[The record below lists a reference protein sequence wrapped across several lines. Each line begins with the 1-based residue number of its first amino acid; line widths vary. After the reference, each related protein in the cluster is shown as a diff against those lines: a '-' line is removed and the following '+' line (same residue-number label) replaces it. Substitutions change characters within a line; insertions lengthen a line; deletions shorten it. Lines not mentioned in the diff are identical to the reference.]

1 MLKRASFV
9 EVNTHSLRH
18 NFNAVK
24 NIVPKDACVMAVV
37 KANAYGAG
45 ALKASEIFLQEG
57 ANYLGVAT
65 LDEALELRSHFSQ
78 TPILILGYSPNANA
92 SMLIDNDLSAM
103 VFSLEQAEIFSQMA
117 LKAKKRLK
125 VHLKIDTG
133 MHRLGLEPNFKSIET
148 IKKIRALKGLEVE
161 GIFTHLSNADAN
173 IKTHA
178 KNQMKAFNAFL
189 EQLLD
194 QKIEFQYR
202 HAYNS
207 AGILSLC
214 NGNENRLLN
223 LYRPGIMLYGFYP
236 SNEMKESSQTILKNV
251 ISLKARIV
259 QIKRV
264 KKGEFIG
271 YGEHFYTNE
280 ETLVGVL
287 ALGYADGLV
296 RALGNRIQV
305 AINNQLAPLI
315 GKVCMDQCFV
325 KLNNIE
331 AKEGDEVILFG
342 DKSTKANDASEIAT
356 LLNTIP
362 YEVISTLS
370 KRLERVYVWNKIM

>member
-9 EVNTHSLRH
+9 EVNTASLRH

-24 NIVPKDACVMAVV
+24 SIVPKDACVMAVV
-37 KANAYGAG
+37 KANAYGTG
-45 ALKASEIFLQEG
+45 AIKASEIFLQEG

-65 LDEALELRSHFSQ
+65 LDEALELRSHFSK
-78 TPILILGYSPNANA
+78 TPILILGYSPNSNA
-92 SMLIDNDLSAM
+92 SMLIDNDLSTM
-103 VFSLEQAEIFSQMA
+103 VFSLEQAEIFSQVA
-117 LKAKKRLK
+117 LKSQKRLK
-125 VHLKIDTG
+125 IHLKIDTG
-133 MHRLGLEPNFKSIET
+133 MHRLGLEPTFKSIET

-189 EQLLD
+189 EQLLN
-194 QKIEFQYR
+194 QKIEFKYR

-287 ALGYADGLV
+287 ALGYADGLM

-325 KLNNIE
+325 KLNDIE

-342 DKSTKANDASEIAT
+342 DKSAKANDASEIAA

-362 YEVISTLS
+362 YETISTLS
-370 KRLERVYVWNKIM
+370 KRLERVYV

>member
-9 EVNTHSLRH
+9 EVNSASLRH
-18 NFNAVK
+18 NFSAVK
-24 NIVPKDACVMAVV
+24 SIVPKDAHIMAVV

-45 ALKASEIFLQEG
+45 AIKASEIFLQEG

-65 LDEALELRSHFSQ
+65 LDEALELRSHFSK

-103 VFSLEQAEIFSQMA
+103 IFSLEQAEVFSQMA
-117 LKAKKRLK
+117 LKSQKRLK
-125 VHLKIDTG
+125 IHLKIDTG
-133 MHRLGLEPNFKSIET
+133 MHRLGLEPNFKSIEI
-148 IKKIRALKGLEVE
+148 IKKIRALKGLEIE
-161 GIFTHLSNADAN
+161 GIFTHLSNADAK

-214 NGNENRLLN
+214 NGNENRFLN

-236 SNEMKESSQTILKNV
+236 SNGMKESCPTILKNV
-251 ISLKARIV
+251 ISLKAQIV
-259 QIKRV
+259 QIRSV

-287 ALGYADGLV
+287 ALGYADGLM

-305 AINNQLAPLI
+305 VINNQLAPLI

-325 KLNNIE
+325 KLNNIQ

-342 DKSTKANDASEIAT
+342 DKSAKANDASEIAA

-362 YEVISTLS
+362 YETISTLS
-370 KRLERVYVWNKIM
+370 KRLERVYI

>member
-9 EVNTHSLRH
+9 EVNTASLRH
-18 NFNAVK
+18 NFDAVK

-45 ALKASEIFLQEG
+45 AIKASEIFLQEG

-78 TPILILGYSPNANA
+78 TPILILGYSPNTNA

-103 VFSLEQAEIFSQMA
+103 VFSLEQAEVFSQMA
-117 LKAKKRLK
+117 LKSQKRLK
-125 VHLKIDTG
+125 IHLKIDTG
-133 MHRLGLEPNFKSIET
+133 MHRLGLEPTFKSIET

-214 NGNENRLLN
+214 NGNENRFLN

-251 ISLKARIV
+251 ISLKVRIV

-325 KLNNIE
+325 KLNDIE

-362 YEVISTLS
+362 YETISTLS
-370 KRLERVYVWNKIM
+370 KRLERVYV

>member
-9 EVNTHSLRH
+9 EVNTASLRH
-18 NFNAVK
+18 NFSAVK
-24 NIVPKDACVMAVV
+24 SIVPKDAHIMAVV

-45 ALKASEIFLQEG
+45 AIKASEIFLQEG

-65 LDEALELRSHFSQ
+65 LDEALELRSHFSK
-78 TPILILGYSPNANA
+78 TPILILGYSPNSNA

-103 VFSLEQAEIFSQMA
+103 IFSLEQAEVFSQMA
-117 LKAKKRLK
+117 LKSQKRLK

-133 MHRLGLEPNFKSIET
+133 MHRLGLEPNFKSIEI

-161 GIFTHLSNADAN
+161 GIFTHLSNADTK

-189 EQLLD
+189 EQLLN

-236 SNEMKESSQTILKNV
+236 SNGMKETCPTILKNV
-251 ISLKARIV
+251 ISLKAQIV
-259 QIKRV
+259 QIRSV

-296 RALGNRIQV
+296 RDLGNRIQV

-342 DKSTKANDASEIAT
+342 DKSAKANDASEIAT

-362 YEVISTLS
+362 YETISTLS
-370 KRLERVYVWNKIM
+370 KRLERVYI

>member
-9 EVNTHSLRH
+9 EVNSASLRH
-18 NFNAVK
+18 NFSAVK
-24 NIVPKDACVMAVV
+24 SIVPKDACVMAVV

-45 ALKASEIFLQEG
+45 AIKASEIFLQEG

-65 LDEALELRSHFSQ
+65 LDEALELRSHFSK
-78 TPILILGYSPNANA
+78 TPILILGYSPNTNA

-103 VFSLEQAEIFSQMA
+103 VFSLEQAEVFSQMA
-117 LKAKKRLK
+117 LKSQKRLK
-125 VHLKIDTG
+125 VHLKVDTG

-161 GIFTHLSNADAN
+161 GIFTHLSNADAK

-189 EQLLD
+189 EQLLE

-214 NGNENRLLN
+214 NGNENRFLN

-236 SNEMKESSQTILKNV
+236 SNGMKESCPTILKNV

-259 QIKRV
+259 QIRSV

-305 AINNQLAPLI
+305 VINNQLAPLI

-325 KLNNIE
+325 KLNNIQ

-342 DKSTKANDASEIAT
+342 DKSAKANDASEIAA
-356 LLNTIP
+356 LLNTIA
-362 YEVISTLS
+362 YETISTLS
-370 KRLERVYVWNKIM
+370 KRLERVYI

>member
-18 NFNAVK
+18 NFHAVK
-24 NIVPKDACVMAVV
+24 SIVPKDACVMAVV
-37 KANAYGAG
+37 KANAYGVG

-92 SMLIDNDLSAM
+92 SMLVDNDLSAM
-103 VFSLEQAEIFSQMA
+103 VFSLEQAEIFSQVA
-117 LKAKKRLK
+117 LKSQKRLK
-125 VHLKIDTG
+125 IHLKIDTG
-133 MHRLGLEPNFKSIET
+133 MHRLGLEPTFKSIET

-189 EQLLD
+189 EQLLN
-194 QKIEFQYR
+194 QKIEFKYR

-287 ALGYADGLV
+287 ALGYADGLM

-325 KLNNIE
+325 KLNDIE

-342 DKSTKANDASEIAT
+342 DKSTKANDANEIAT

-362 YEVISTLS
+362 YETISTLS
-370 KRLERVYVWNKIM
+370 KRLERVYV

>member
-9 EVNTHSLRH
+9 EVNSASLRH
-18 NFNAVK
+18 NFSAVK
-24 NIVPKDACVMAVV
+24 RIVPKDAHIMAVV

-45 ALKASEIFLQEG
+45 AIKASEIFLQEG

-65 LDEALELRSHFSQ
+65 LDEALELRSHFSK
-78 TPILILGYSPNANA
+78 TPILILGYSPNSNA

-103 VFSLEQAEIFSQMA
+103 IFSLEQAEVFSQMA
-117 LKAKKRLK
+117 LKSQKRLK
-125 VHLKIDTG
+125 IHLKIDTG
-133 MHRLGLEPNFKSIET
+133 MHRLGLEPNFKSIEI

-161 GIFTHLSNADAN
+161 GIFTHLSNADAK

-236 SNEMKESSQTILKNV
+236 SDGMKETCPTILKNV
-251 ISLKARIV
+251 ISLKAQIV
-259 QIKRV
+259 QIRSV

-287 ALGYADGLV
+287 ALGYADGLM

-325 KLNNIE
+325 KLNNIQ

-342 DKSTKANDASEIAT
+342 DKSAKANDASEIAV

-362 YEVISTLS
+362 YETISTLS
-370 KRLERVYVWNKIM
+370 KRLERVYI

>member
-1 MLKRASFV
+1 M
-9 EVNTHSLRH
+9 EVDTASLRH
-18 NFNAVK
+18 NFSAVK
-24 NIVPKDACVMAVV
+24 SIVPKDACVMAVV

-45 ALKASEIFLQEG
+45 AIKASEIFLQEG

-65 LDEALELRSHFSQ
+65 LDEALELRSHFPK
-78 TPILILGYSPNANA
+78 TPILILGYSPNSNA
-92 SMLIDNDLSAM
+92 PMLIDNDLSAM
-103 VFSLEQAEIFSQMA
+103 IFSLEQAEVFSQMA
-117 LKAKKRLK
+117 LKSQKRLK

-133 MHRLGLEPNFKSIET
+133 MHRLGLEPNFKSIEI
-148 IKKIRALKGLEVE
+148 IKKIRALKGLEIE
-161 GIFTHLSNADAN
+161 GIFTHLSNADAK

-189 EQLLD
+189 EQLLN

-236 SNEMKESSQTILKNV
+236 SNGMKETCPTILKNV
-251 ISLKARIV
+251 ISLKAQIV
-259 QIKRV
+259 QIRSV

-325 KLNNIE
+325 KLNNIQ

-342 DKSTKANDASEIAT
+342 DKSTKANDANQIAT
-356 LLNTIP
+356 LLNTIA
-362 YEVISTLS
+362 YETISTLS
-370 KRLERVYVWNKIM
+370 KRLERVYI

>member
-9 EVNTHSLRH
+9 EVNSASLRH
-18 NFNAVK
+18 NFSAVK
-24 NIVPKDACVMAVV
+24 SIVPKDAHIMAVV

-45 ALKASEIFLQEG
+45 AIKASEIFLQEG

-65 LDEALELRSHFSQ
+65 LDEALELRSHFSK

-103 VFSLEQAEIFSQMA
+103 IFSLEQAEVFSQMA
-117 LKAKKRLK
+117 LKSQKRLK
-125 VHLKIDTG
+125 IHLKIDTG
-133 MHRLGLEPNFKSIET
+133 MHRLGLEPNFKSIEI
-148 IKKIRALKGLEVE
+148 IKKIRTLKGLEVE
-161 GIFTHLSNADAN
+161 GIFTHLSNADAR

-236 SNEMKESSQTILKNV
+236 SNGMKETCPTILKNV
-251 ISLKARIV
+251 ISLKA
-259 QIKRV
+259 QIIQIRSV

-287 ALGYADGLV
+287 ALGYADGLM

-342 DKSTKANDASEIAT
+342 DKSAKANDASEIAA

-362 YEVISTLS
+362 YETISTLS
-370 KRLERVYVWNKIM
+370 KRLERIYI

>member
-9 EVNTHSLRH
+9 EVNTASLRH

-45 ALKASEIFLQEG
+45 AIKASEIFLQEG

-78 TPILILGYSPNANA
+78 TPILILGYSPNTNA

-103 VFSLEQAEIFSQMA
+103 VFSLEQAEVFSQMA

-125 VHLKIDTG
+125 IHLKIDTG
-133 MHRLGLEPNFKSIET
+133 MHRLGLEPTFKSIET

-189 EQLLD
+189 EQLLN
-194 QKIEFQYR
+194 QKIEFKYR

-214 NGNENRLLN
+214 NGNENRFLN

-271 YGEHFYTNE
+271 YGKHFYTNE

-325 KLNNIE
+325 KLNDIE

-342 DKSTKANDASEIAT
+342 DKSAKANDASEIAT

-362 YEVISTLS
+362 YETISTLS
-370 KRLERVYVWNKIM
+370 KRLERVYI

>member
-9 EVNTHSLRH
+9 EVNTASLRH
-18 NFNAVK
+18 NFSAVK
-24 NIVPKDACVMAVV
+24 SIVPKDAHIMAVV

-45 ALKASEIFLQEG
+45 AIKASEIFLQEG

-65 LDEALELRSHFSQ
+65 LDEALELRSHFSK
-78 TPILILGYSPNANA
+78 TPILILGYSPNSNA

-103 VFSLEQAEIFSQMA
+103 IFSLEQAEVFSQMA
-117 LKAKKRLK
+117 LKSQKRLK
-125 VHLKIDTG
+125 IHLKIDTG
-133 MHRLGLEPNFKSIET
+133 MHRLGLEPNFKSIEI

-161 GIFTHLSNADAN
+161 GIFTHLSNADAR

-214 NGNENRLLN
+214 NGNENRFLN

-236 SNEMKESSQTILKNV
+236 SNGMKETCPTILKNV
-251 ISLKARIV
+251 VSLKAQIV
-259 QIKRV
+259 QIRSV

-287 ALGYADGLV
+287 ALGYADGLM

-325 KLNNIE
+325 KLNNIQ

-342 DKSTKANDASEIAT
+342 DKSAKANDASEIAA

-362 YEVISTLS
+362 YETISTLS
-370 KRLERVYVWNKIM
+370 KRLERVYI

>member
-9 EVNTHSLRH
+9 EVNSTSLRH
-18 NFNAVK
+18 NFSAVK
-24 NIVPKDACVMAVV
+24 SIVPKDAHIMAVV

-45 ALKASEIFLQEG
+45 AIKASEIFLQEG

-65 LDEALELRSHFSQ
+65 LDEALELRSHFSK

-103 VFSLEQAEIFSQMA
+103 IFSLEQAEIFSQMA
-117 LKAKKRLK
+117 LKSQKRLK
-125 VHLKIDTG
+125 IHLKIDTG
-133 MHRLGLEPNFKSIET
+133 MHRLGLEPNFKSIEI
-148 IKKIRALKGLEVE
+148 IKKIRTLKGLEVE
-161 GIFTHLSNADAN
+161 GIFTHLSNADAK

-178 KNQMKAFNAFL
+178 KNQMKAFNTFL

-214 NGNENRLLN
+214 NGNENRFLN

-236 SNEMKESSQTILKNV
+236 SNGMKETCPTILKNV
-251 ISLKARIV
+251 ISLKAQIV
-259 QIKRV
+259 QIRSV

-287 ALGYADGLV
+287 ALGYADGLM

-325 KLNNIE
+325 KLNNIQ

-342 DKSTKANDASEIAT
+342 DKSAKANDASEIAA

-362 YEVISTLS
+362 YETISTLS
-370 KRLERVYVWNKIM
+370 KRLERVYI

>member
-9 EVNTHSLRH
+9 EVDTASLRH
-18 NFNAVK
+18 NFSAVK
-24 NIVPKDACVMAVV
+24 SIVPKDAHIMAVV

-45 ALKASEIFLQEG
+45 AIKASEIFLQEG

-65 LDEALELRSHFSQ
+65 LDEALELRSHFSK

-103 VFSLEQAEIFSQMA
+103 IFSLEQAEVFSQMA
-117 LKAKKRLK
+117 LKSQKCLK
-125 VHLKIDTG
+125 IHLKIDTG
-133 MHRLGLEPNFKSIET
+133 MHRLGLEPNFKSIEI
-148 IKKIRALKGLEVE
+148 IKKIRTLKGLEIE
-161 GIFTHLSNADAN
+161 GIFTHLSNADAK

-214 NGNENRLLN
+214 NGNENRFLN

-236 SNEMKESSQTILKNV
+236 SNGMKETCPTILKNV
-251 ISLKARIV
+251 ISLKAQIV
-259 QIKRV
+259 QIRSV

-287 ALGYADGLV
+287 ALGYADGLM

-325 KLNNIE
+325 KLNNIQ

-342 DKSTKANDASEIAT
+342 DKSAKANDASEIAT

-362 YEVISTLS
+362 YETISTLS
-370 KRLERVYVWNKIM
+370 KRLERVYI

>member
-9 EVNTHSLRH
+9 EVNSASLRH
-18 NFNAVK
+18 NFSAVK
-24 NIVPKDACVMAVV
+24 SIVPKDAHIMAVV

-45 ALKASEIFLQEG
+45 AIKASEIFLQEG

-65 LDEALELRSHFSQ
+65 LDEALELRSHFSK
-78 TPILILGYSPNANA
+78 TPILILGYSPNSNA

-103 VFSLEQAEIFSQMA
+103 IFSLEQAEVFSQMA
-117 LKAKKRLK
+117 LKSQKRLK
-125 VHLKIDTG
+125 IHLKIDTG
-133 MHRLGLEPNFKSIET
+133 MHRLGLEPNFKSIEI
-148 IKKIRALKGLEVE
+148 IKKIRALKGLEIE
-161 GIFTHLSNADAN
+161 GIFTHLSNADAK

-214 NGNENRLLN
+214 NGNENRFLN

-236 SNEMKESSQTILKNV
+236 SNGMKETCPTILKNV
-251 ISLKARIV
+251 ISLKAQIV
-259 QIKRV
+259 QIKSV

-287 ALGYADGLV
+287 ALGYADGLM

-325 KLNNIE
+325 KLNNIQ

-342 DKSTKANDASEIAT
+342 DKSAKANDASEIAA

-362 YEVISTLS
+362 YETISTLS
-370 KRLERVYVWNKIM
+370 KRLERVYI

>member
-9 EVNTHSLRH
+9 EVNTASLRH
-18 NFNAVK
+18 NFSAVK
-24 NIVPKDACVMAVV
+24 SIVPKDAHIMAVV

-45 ALKASEIFLQEG
+45 AIKASEIFLQEG

-65 LDEALELRSHFSQ
+65 LDEALELRSHFSK

-103 VFSLEQAEIFSQMA
+103 IFSLEQAEVFSQMA
-117 LKAKKRLK
+117 LKSQKRLK
-125 VHLKIDTG
+125 IHLKIDTG
-133 MHRLGLEPNFKSIET
+133 MHRLGLEPNFKSIEI
-148 IKKIRALKGLEVE
+148 IKKICALKGLEIE
-161 GIFTHLSNADAN
+161 GIFTHLSNADAK

-214 NGNENRLLN
+214 NGNENRFLN

-236 SNEMKESSQTILKNV
+236 SNGMKETCPTILKNV
-251 ISLKARIV
+251 ISLKAQIV
-259 QIKRV
+259 QIRSV

-287 ALGYADGLV
+287 ALGYADGLM

-315 GKVCMDQCFV
+315 GKVCMDQCFI
-325 KLNNIE
+325 KLNNIQ

-342 DKSTKANDASEIAT
+342 DKSAKANDASEIAA

-362 YEVISTLS
+362 YETISTLS
-370 KRLERVYVWNKIM
+370 KRLERVYI

>member
-24 NIVPKDACVMAVV
+24 SIVPKDACVMAVV

-78 TPILILGYSPNANA
+78 TPILILGYSPNTNA
-92 SMLIDNDLSAM
+92 SMLIDNDLSTM
-103 VFSLEQAEIFSQMA
+103 VFSLEQAEVFSQVA
-117 LKAKKRLK
+117 LKSQKRLK
-125 VHLKIDTG
+125 IHLKIDTG

-189 EQLLD
+189 EQLLN
-194 QKIEFQYR
+194 QKIEFKYR

-236 SNEMKESSQTILKNV
+236 SSEMKESCPTILKNV

-264 KKGEFIG
+264 KKGELIG
-271 YGEHFYTNE
+271 YGKHFYTNE

-342 DKSTKANDASEIAT
+342 DKSAKANDASEIAT

-370 KRLERVYVWNKIM
+370 KRLERVYV

>member
-9 EVNTHSLRH
+9 EVDTASLRH
-18 NFNAVK
+18 NFGAVK
-24 NIVPKDACVMAVV
+24 SIVPKDAHIMAVV

-45 ALKASEIFLQEG
+45 AIKASEIFLQEG

-65 LDEALELRSHFSQ
+65 LDEALELRSHFSK
-78 TPILILGYSPNANA
+78 TPILILGYSPNSNA

-103 VFSLEQAEIFSQMA
+103 IFSLEQAEVFSQTA
-117 LKAKKRLK
+117 LKSQKRLK

-133 MHRLGLEPNFKSIET
+133 MHRLGLEPNFKSIEI

-161 GIFTHLSNADAN
+161 GIFTHLSNADAK

-189 EQLLD
+189 EQLLN

-214 NGNENRLLN
+214 NGNENRFLN

-236 SNEMKESSQTILKNV
+236 SNGMKETCPTILKNV
-251 ISLKARIV
+251 ISLKAQIV
-259 QIKRV
+259 QIRSV

-287 ALGYADGLV
+287 ALGYADGLI

-325 KLNNIE
+325 KLNNIQ

-342 DKSTKANDASEIAT
+342 DKSAKANDASEIAA

-362 YEVISTLS
+362 YETISTLS
-370 KRLERVYVWNKIM
+370 KRLERVYI

>member
-18 NFNAVK
+18 NFHAVK

-45 ALKASEIFLQEG
+45 AIKASEIFLQEG

-65 LDEALELRSHFSQ
+65 LDEALELRSHFSK

-103 VFSLEQAEIFSQMA
+103 VFSLEQAEVFSQVA
-117 LKAKKRLK
+117 LKSQKRLK
-125 VHLKIDTG
+125 IHLKIDTG
-133 MHRLGLEPNFKSIET
+133 MHRLGLEPTFKSIET

-251 ISLKARIV
+251 ISLKAQIV

-362 YEVISTLS
+362 YETISTLS
-370 KRLERVYVWNKIM
+370 KRLERVYV

>member
-9 EVNTHSLRH
+9 EVNSASLRH
-18 NFNAVK
+18 NFSAVK
-24 NIVPKDACVMAVV
+24 SIVPKDAHIMAVV

-45 ALKASEIFLQEG
+45 AIKASEIFLQEG

-65 LDEALELRSHFSQ
+65 LDEALELRSHFSK
-78 TPILILGYSPNANA
+78 TPILILGYSPNSNA

-103 VFSLEQAEIFSQMA
+103 IFSLEQAEVFSQMA
-117 LKAKKRLK
+117 LKSQKRLK
-125 VHLKIDTG
+125 IHLKIDTG
-133 MHRLGLEPNFKSIET
+133 MHRLGLEPNFKSIEI
-148 IKKIRALKGLEVE
+148 IKKIRALKGLEIE
-161 GIFTHLSNADAN
+161 GIFTHLSNADAK

-194 QKIEFQYR
+194 QEIEFQYR

-214 NGNENRLLN
+214 NGNENRFLN

-236 SNEMKESSQTILKNV
+236 SNGMKETCPTILKNV
-251 ISLKARIV
+251 ISLKAQIV
-259 QIKRV
+259 QIRSV

-287 ALGYADGLV
+287 ALGYADGLM

-325 KLNNIE
+325 KLNNIQ

-342 DKSTKANDASEIAT
+342 DKSAKANDASEIAT

-362 YEVISTLS
+362 YETISTLS
-370 KRLERVYVWNKIM
+370 KRLERVYI

>member
-9 EVNTHSLRH
+9 EVNSASLRH
-18 NFNAVK
+18 NFSAVK
-24 NIVPKDACVMAVV
+24 SIVPKDAHIMAVV

-45 ALKASEIFLQEG
+45 AIKASEIFLQEG

-65 LDEALELRSHFSQ
+65 LDEALELRSHFPK
-78 TPILILGYSPNANA
+78 TPILILGYSPNSNA

-103 VFSLEQAEIFSQMA
+103 IFSLEQAEVFSQMA
-117 LKAKKRLK
+117 LKSQKRLK
-125 VHLKIDTG
+125 IHLKIDTG
-133 MHRLGLEPNFKSIET
+133 MHRLGLEPNFKSIEI

-161 GIFTHLSNADAN
+161 GIFTHLSNADAK

-189 EQLLD
+189 EQLLN

-214 NGNENRLLN
+214 NGNENRFLN

-236 SNEMKESSQTILKNV
+236 SNGMKETCPTILKNV
-251 ISLKARIV
+251 ISLKAQIV
-259 QIKRV
+259 QIRSV

-287 ALGYADGLV
+287 ALGYADGLM

-305 AINNQLAPLI
+305 TINNQLAPLI

-325 KLNNIE
+325 KLNNIQ

-342 DKSTKANDASEIAT
+342 DKSAKANDASEIAA

-362 YEVISTLS
+362 YETISTLS
-370 KRLERVYVWNKIM
+370 KRLERVYI

>member
-9 EVNTHSLRH
+9 EVNSASLRH
-18 NFNAVK
+18 NFSAVK
-24 NIVPKDACVMAVV
+24 SIVPKDAHIMAVV

-45 ALKASEIFLQEG
+45 AIKASEIFLQEG
-57 ANYLGVAT
+57 ANYLGVAA
-65 LDEALELRSHFSQ
+65 LDEALELRSHFSK
-78 TPILILGYSPNANA
+78 TPILILGYSPNSNA

-103 VFSLEQAEIFSQMA
+103 IFSLEQAEVFSQTA
-117 LKAKKRLK
+117 LKSQKRLK

-133 MHRLGLEPNFKSIET
+133 MHRLGLEPNFKSIEI
-148 IKKIRALKGLEVE
+148 IKKIRALKGLEIE
-161 GIFTHLSNADAN
+161 GIFTHLSNADAK

-236 SNEMKESSQTILKNV
+236 SNGMKESCPTILKNV

-259 QIKRV
+259 QIRSV

-271 YGEHFYTNE
+271 YGEHFYANE

-325 KLNNIE
+325 KLNNIQ

-342 DKSTKANDASEIAT
+342 DKSAKANDASEIAA

-362 YEVISTLS
+362 YETISTLS
-370 KRLERVYVWNKIM
+370 KRLERVYI

>member
-9 EVNTHSLRH
+9 EVNTASLRH
-18 NFNAVK
+18 NFSAVK
-24 NIVPKDACVMAVV
+24 RIVPKDAHIMAVV

-45 ALKASEIFLQEG
+45 AIKASEIFLQEG

-65 LDEALELRSHFSQ
+65 LDEALELRSHFSK
-78 TPILILGYSPNANA
+78 TPILILGYSPNSNA

-103 VFSLEQAEIFSQMA
+103 IFSLEQAEVFSQMA
-117 LKAKKRLK
+117 LKSQKRLK
-125 VHLKIDTG
+125 IHLKIDTG
-133 MHRLGLEPNFKSIET
+133 MHRLGLEPNFKSIEI

-161 GIFTHLSNADAN
+161 GIFTHLSNADAK

-214 NGNENRLLN
+214 NGNENRFLN

-236 SNEMKESSQTILKNV
+236 SNGMKETCPTILKNV
-251 ISLKARIV
+251 ISLKAQIV
-259 QIKRV
+259 QIRSV

-271 YGEHFYTNE
+271 YGEYFYTNE

-287 ALGYADGLV
+287 ALGYADGLM

-305 AINNQLAPLI
+305 AINNQLVPLI

-342 DKSTKANDASEIAT
+342 DKSAKANDASEIAA

-362 YEVISTLS
+362 YETISTLS
-370 KRLERVYVWNKIM
+370 KRLERVYI

>member
-18 NFNAVK
+18 NFHAVK
-24 NIVPKDACVMAVV
+24 NIVPKDAHIMAVV

-45 ALKASEIFLQEG
+45 AIKASEIFLQEG
-57 ANYLGVAT
+57 VNYLGVAT

-78 TPILILGYSPNANA
+78 TPILILGYSPNTNA

-103 VFSLEQAEIFSQMA
+103 VFSLEQAEVFSQMA
-117 LKAKKRLK
+117 LKSKKRLK
-125 VHLKIDTG
+125 IHLKIDTG

-189 EQLLD
+189 EQLLN

-271 YGEHFYTNE
+271 YGKHFYTNE

-325 KLNNIE
+325 KLNGIE

-342 DKSTKANDASEIAT
+342 DKSAKANDASEIAT

-362 YEVISTLS
+362 YETISTLS
-370 KRLERVYVWNKIM
+370 KRLERVYV

>member
-9 EVNTHSLRH
+9 EVNSASLRH
-18 NFNAVK
+18 NFSAVK
-24 NIVPKDACVMAVV
+24 SIVPKDAHIMAVV

-45 ALKASEIFLQEG
+45 AIKASEIFLQEG

-65 LDEALELRSHFSQ
+65 LDEALELRSHFSK
-78 TPILILGYSPNANA
+78 TPILILGYSPNSNA

-103 VFSLEQAEIFSQMA
+103 IFSLEQAEVFSQMA
-117 LKAKKRLK
+117 LKSQKRLK
-125 VHLKIDTG
+125 IHLKIDTG
-133 MHRLGLEPNFKSIET
+133 MHRLGLEPNFKSIEI

-161 GIFTHLSNADAN
+161 GIFTHLSNADAK

-214 NGNENRLLN
+214 NGNENRFLN

-236 SNEMKESSQTILKNV
+236 SNGMKETCPTILKNV
-251 ISLKARIV
+251 ISLKAQIV
-259 QIKRV
+259 QIRSV

-287 ALGYADGLV
+287 ALGYADGLM

-325 KLNNIE
+325 KLNNIQ

-342 DKSTKANDASEIAT
+342 DKSAKANDASEIAM

-362 YEVISTLS
+362 YETISTLS
-370 KRLERVYVWNKIM
+370 KRLERVYI

>member
-1 MLKRASFV
+1 MLTRESFV
-9 EVNTHSLRH
+9 EVDTASLRH
-18 NFNAVK
+18 NFSAVK
-24 NIVPKDACVMAVV
+24 SIVPKDAHIMAVV

-45 ALKASEIFLQEG
+45 AIKASEIFLQEG

-65 LDEALELRSHFSQ
+65 LDEALELRSHFSK
-78 TPILILGYSPNANA
+78 TPILILGYSPNSNA

-103 VFSLEQAEIFSQMA
+103 IFSLEQAEVFSQMA
-117 LKAKKRLK
+117 LKSQKRLK
-125 VHLKIDTG
+125 IHLKIDTG
-133 MHRLGLEPNFKSIET
+133 MHRLGLEPNFKSIEI
-148 IKKIRALKGLEVE
+148 IKKIRALKGLEIE
-161 GIFTHLSNADAN
+161 GIFTHLSNADAK

-214 NGNENRLLN
+214 NGNENRFLN

-236 SNEMKESSQTILKNV
+236 SNGMKETCPTILKNV
-251 ISLKARIV
+251 ISLKAQIV
-259 QIKRV
+259 QIRSV

-287 ALGYADGLV
+287 ALGYADGLM

-342 DKSTKANDASEIAT
+342 DKSAKANDASEIAA
-356 LLNTIP
+356 LLNTIA
-362 YEVISTLS
+362 YETISTLS
-370 KRLERVYVWNKIM
+370 KRLERVYI

>member
-9 EVNTHSLRH
+9 EVNTASLRH
-18 NFNAVK
+18 NFSAVK
-24 NIVPKDACVMAVV
+24 SIIPKDACVMAVV

-45 ALKASEIFLQEG
+45 AIKASEIFLQEG

-65 LDEALELRSHFSQ
+65 LDEALELRSHFPK
-78 TPILILGYSPNANA
+78 TPILILGYSPNSNA

-103 VFSLEQAEIFSQMA
+103 VFSLEQAEVFSQMA
-117 LKAKKRLK
+117 LKSQKRLK

-161 GIFTHLSNADAN
+161 GIFTHLSNADAK

-236 SNEMKESSQTILKNV
+236 SNGMKESCPTILKNV
-251 ISLKARIV
+251 ISLKAQIV
-259 QIKRV
+259 QIRSV

-287 ALGYADGLV
+287 ALGYADGLM

-325 KLNNIE
+325 KLNNIQ

-342 DKSTKANDASEIAT
+342 DKSAKANDASEIAA
-356 LLNTIP
+356 LLNTIA
-362 YEVISTLS
+362 YETISTLS
-370 KRLERVYVWNKIM
+370 KRLERVYI

>member
-9 EVNTHSLRH
+9 EVNSASLRH
-18 NFNAVK
+18 NFSAVK
-24 NIVPKDACVMAVV
+24 SIVPKDAHIMAVV

-45 ALKASEIFLQEG
+45 AIKASEIFLQEG

-65 LDEALELRSHFSQ
+65 LDEALELRSHFSK
-78 TPILILGYSPNANA
+78 TPILILGYSPNSNA

-103 VFSLEQAEIFSQMA
+103 IFSLEQAEVFSQMA
-117 LKAKKRLK
+117 LKSQKRLK
-125 VHLKIDTG
+125 IHLKIDTG

-148 IKKIRALKGLEVE
+148 IKKIRALKGLEIE

-189 EQLLD
+189 EQLLN

-236 SNEMKESSQTILKNV
+236 SNGMKETCPTILKNV
-251 ISLKARIV
+251 ISLKAQIV
-259 QIKRV
+259 QIRSV

-287 ALGYADGLV
+287 ALGYADGLM

-325 KLNNIE
+325 KLNNIQ

-342 DKSTKANDASEIAT
+342 DKSAKANDASEIAA

-362 YEVISTLS
+362 YETISTLS
-370 KRLERVYVWNKIM
+370 KRLERVYI

>member
-9 EVNTHSLRH
+9 EVNTASLRH
-18 NFNAVK
+18 NFSAVK
-24 NIVPKDACVMAVV
+24 SIVPKDAHIMAVV

-45 ALKASEIFLQEG
+45 AIKASEIFLQEG

-65 LDEALELRSHFSQ
+65 LDEALELRSHFSK
-78 TPILILGYSPNANA
+78 TPILILGYSPNSNA

-103 VFSLEQAEIFSQMA
+103 IFSLEQAEVFSQMA
-117 LKAKKRLK
+117 LKSQKRLK
-125 VHLKIDTG
+125 IHLKIDTG
-133 MHRLGLEPNFKSIET
+133 MHRLGLEPNFKSIEI

-161 GIFTHLSNADAN
+161 GIFTHLSNADAK

-194 QKIEFQYR
+194 QEIEFQYR

-236 SNEMKESSQTILKNV
+236 SNGMKETCPTILKNV
-251 ISLKARIV
+251 ISLKAQIV
-259 QIKRV
+259 QIRSV

-287 ALGYADGLV
+287 ALGYADGLM

-325 KLNNIE
+325 KLNNIQ

-342 DKSTKANDASEIAT
+342 DKSAKANDASEIAA

-362 YEVISTLS
+362 YETISTLS
-370 KRLERVYVWNKIM
+370 KRLERVYI

>member
-9 EVNTHSLRH
+9 EVDTASLRH
-18 NFNAVK
+18 NFSAVK
-24 NIVPKDACVMAVV
+24 SIVPKDACVMAVV

-78 TPILILGYSPNANA
+78 TPILILGYSPNTNA
-92 SMLIDNDLSAM
+92 SMLVDNDLSAM
-103 VFSLEQAEIFSQMA
+103 VFSLEQAEVFSQMA
-117 LKAKKRLK
+117 LKSQKRLK
-125 VHLKIDTG
+125 IHLKIDTG
-133 MHRLGLEPNFKSIET
+133 MHRLGLEPNFKSIEI

-189 EQLLD
+189 EQLLN

-214 NGNENRLLN
+214 NGNENRFLN

-236 SNEMKESSQTILKNV
+236 SSEMKESCPTILKNV

-342 DKSTKANDASEIAT
+342 DKSAKANDASEIAA
-356 LLNTIP
+356 LLNTIA
-362 YEVISTLS
+362 YETISTLS
-370 KRLERVYVWNKIM
+370 KRLERVYI

>member
-9 EVNTHSLRH
+9 EVDTASLRH
-18 NFNAVK
+18 NFSAVK
-24 NIVPKDACVMAVV
+24 SIVPKDAHIMAVV

-45 ALKASEIFLQEG
+45 AIKASEIFLQEG

-65 LDEALELRSHFSQ
+65 LDEALELRSHFPK
-78 TPILILGYSPNANA
+78 TPILILGYSPNSNA

-103 VFSLEQAEIFSQMA
+103 IFSLEQAEVFSQMA
-117 LKAKKRLK
+117 LKSQKRLK

-148 IKKIRALKGLEVE
+148 IKKIRALKGLEIE
-161 GIFTHLSNADAN
+161 GIFTHLSNADAK

-236 SNEMKESSQTILKNV
+236 SNGMKESCPTILKNV

-259 QIKRV
+259 QIRSV

-287 ALGYADGLV
+287 ALGYADGLM

-325 KLNNIE
+325 KLNNIQ
-331 AKEGDEVILFG
+331 AKEGDEAILFG
-342 DKSTKANDASEIAT
+342 DKSAKANDANQIAA
-356 LLNTIP
+356 LLNTIA
-362 YEVISTLS
+362 YETISTLS
-370 KRLERVYVWNKIM
+370 KRLERVYI

>member
-9 EVNTHSLRH
+9 EVDTASLRH
-18 NFNAVK
+18 NFSAVK
-24 NIVPKDACVMAVV
+24 SIVPKDAHIMAVV
-37 KANAYGAG
+37 KANAYGVG
-45 ALKASEIFLQEG
+45 AIKASEIFLQEG

-65 LDEALELRSHFSQ
+65 LDEALELRSRFSK
-78 TPILILGYSPNANA
+78 TPILILGYSPNSNA

-103 VFSLEQAEIFSQMA
+103 IFSLEQAEVFSQMA
-117 LKAKKRLK
+117 LKSQKRLK
-125 VHLKIDTG
+125 IHLKIDTG
-133 MHRLGLEPNFKSIET
+133 MHRLGLEPNFKSIEI
-148 IKKIRALKGLEVE
+148 IKKIRALKGLEIE
-161 GIFTHLSNADAN
+161 GIFTHLSNADAK

-189 EQLLD
+189 EQLLN

-214 NGNENRLLN
+214 NGNENRFLN

-236 SNEMKESSQTILKNV
+236 SNGMKETCPTILKNV
-251 ISLKARIV
+251 ISLKAQIV
-259 QIKRV
+259 QIRSV

-287 ALGYADGLV
+287 ALGYADGLM

-315 GKVCMDQCFV
+315 GKVCMDQCFI

-342 DKSTKANDASEIAT
+342 DKSAKANDASEIAA

-362 YEVISTLS
+362 YETISTLS
-370 KRLERVYVWNKIM
+370 KRLERVYI

>member
-9 EVNTHSLRH
+9 EVNTASLRH

-24 NIVPKDACVMAVV
+24 SIVPKDAHIMAVV

-45 ALKASEIFLQEG
+45 AIKASEIFLQEG
-57 ANYLGVAT
+57 AHYLGVAT
-65 LDEALELRSHFSQ
+65 LDEALELRSHFSK

-103 VFSLEQAEIFSQMA
+103 VFSLEQAEVFSQMA

-133 MHRLGLEPNFKSIET
+133 MHRLGLEPNFKSIEI
-148 IKKIRALKGLEVE
+148 IKKIRALKGLEIE
-161 GIFTHLSNADAN
+161 GIFTHLSNADAK

-236 SNEMKESSQTILKNV
+236 SNEMKESCPTILKNV
-251 ISLKARIV
+251 ISLKAQIV
-259 QIKRV
+259 QIRSV

-287 ALGYADGLV
+287 ALGYADGLA

-305 AINNQLAPLI
+305 AINNQSAPLI

-325 KLNNIE
+325 KLNNIQ

-342 DKSTKANDASEIAT
+342 DKSAKANDASEIAM
-356 LLNTIP
+356 LLNTIA
-362 YEVISTLS
+362 YETISTLS
-370 KRLERVYVWNKIM
+370 KRLERVYI

>member
-9 EVNTHSLRH
+9 EVNTASLRH
-18 NFNAVK
+18 NFSAVK
-24 NIVPKDACVMAVV
+24 SIVPKDAHIMAVV

-45 ALKASEIFLQEG
+45 AIKASEIFLQEG

-65 LDEALELRSHFSQ
+65 LDEALELRSHFSK
-78 TPILILGYSPNANA
+78 TPILILGYSPNSNA

-103 VFSLEQAEIFSQMA
+103 VFSLEQAEVFSQMA
-117 LKAKKRLK
+117 LKSQKRLK
-125 VHLKIDTG
+125 IHLKIDTG
-133 MHRLGLEPNFKSIET
+133 MHRLGLEPNFKSIEI
-148 IKKIRALKGLEVE
+148 IKKIRTLKGLEVE
-161 GIFTHLSNADAN
+161 GIFTHLSNADAR

-236 SNEMKESSQTILKNV
+236 SNGMKETCPTILKNV
-251 ISLKARIV
+251 ISLKAQIV
-259 QIKRV
+259 QIRSV

-287 ALGYADGLV
+287 ALGYADGLM

-325 KLNNIE
+325 KLNNIQ

-342 DKSTKANDASEIAT
+342 DKSAKANDASEIAA

-362 YEVISTLS
+362 YETISTLS
-370 KRLERVYVWNKIM
+370 KRLERVYI

>member
-9 EVNTHSLRH
+9 EVNTASLRH
-18 NFNAVK
+18 NFSAVK
-24 NIVPKDACVMAVV
+24 SIVPKDAHIMAVV

-45 ALKASEIFLQEG
+45 AIKASEIFLQEG

-65 LDEALELRSHFSQ
+65 LDEALELRSHFPK
-78 TPILILGYSPNANA
+78 TPILILGYSPNSNA

-103 VFSLEQAEIFSQMA
+103 IFSLEQAEVFSQMA
-117 LKAKKRLK
+117 LKSQKRLK

-133 MHRLGLEPNFKSIET
+133 MHRLGLEPNFKSIEI
-148 IKKIRALKGLEVE
+148 IKKIRALKGLEIE
-161 GIFTHLSNADAN
+161 GIFTHLSNADAK

-214 NGNENRLLN
+214 NGNENRFLN

-236 SNEMKESSQTILKNV
+236 SNGMKETCPTILKNV
-251 ISLKARIV
+251 ISLKAQIV
-259 QIKRV
+259 QIRSV

-287 ALGYADGLV
+287 ALGYADGLM

-325 KLNNIE
+325 KLNNIQ

-342 DKSTKANDASEIAT
+342 DKSTKANDASEIAA
-356 LLNTIP
+356 LLNTIA
-362 YEVISTLS
+362 YETISTLS
-370 KRLERVYVWNKIM
+370 KRLERVYI

>member
-9 EVNTHSLRH
+9 EVNSASLRH
-18 NFNAVK
+18 NFSAVK
-24 NIVPKDACVMAVV
+24 SIVPKDAHIMAVV

-45 ALKASEIFLQEG
+45 AIKASEIFLQEG

-65 LDEALELRSHFSQ
+65 LDEALELRSHFSK
-78 TPILILGYSPNANA
+78 TPILILGYSPNSNA

-103 VFSLEQAEIFSQMA
+103 IFSLEQAEVFSQMA
-117 LKAKKRLK
+117 LKSQKRLK
-125 VHLKIDTG
+125 IHLKIDTG
-133 MHRLGLEPNFKSIET
+133 MHRLGLEPNFKSIEI

-161 GIFTHLSNADAN
+161 GIFTHLSNADAR

-214 NGNENRLLN
+214 NGNENRFLN

-236 SNEMKESSQTILKNV
+236 SNGMKETYPNILKNV
-251 ISLKARIV
+251 ISLKAQIV
-259 QIKRV
+259 QIRSV

-287 ALGYADGLV
+287 ALGYADGLM

-325 KLNNIE
+325 KLNNIQ

-342 DKSTKANDASEIAT
+342 DKSANANDASEIAA

-362 YEVISTLS
+362 YETISTLS
-370 KRLERVYVWNKIM
+370 KRLERVYI

>member
-9 EVNTHSLRH
+9 EVNTASLRH
-18 NFNAVK
+18 NFSAVK
-24 NIVPKDACVMAVV
+24 SIVPKDACVMAVV

-78 TPILILGYSPNANA
+78 TPILILGYSPNTNA

-103 VFSLEQAEIFSQMA
+103 VFSLEQAEVFSQVA
-117 LKAKKRLK
+117 LKSQKRLK
-125 VHLKIDTG
+125 IHLKIDTG
-133 MHRLGLEPNFKSIET
+133 MHRLGLEPTFKSIET

-194 QKIEFQYR
+194 QKIEFQYC

-287 ALGYADGLV
+287 ALGYADGLM
-296 RALGNRIQV
+296 RTLGNRIQV

-325 KLNNIE
+325 KLNDIE

-342 DKSTKANDASEIAT
+342 DKSAKANDASEIAA

-362 YEVISTLS
+362 YETISTLS
-370 KRLERVYVWNKIM
+370 KRLERVYV

>member
-9 EVNTHSLRH
+9 EVNTASLRH
-18 NFNAVK
+18 NFSAVK
-24 NIVPKDACVMAVV
+24 SIVPKDAHIMAVV

-45 ALKASEIFLQEG
+45 ATKASEIFLQEG
-57 ANYLGVAT
+57 ANYLGVAV
-65 LDEALELRSHFSQ
+65 LDEALELRSHFSK
-78 TPILILGYSPNANA
+78 TPILILGYSPNSNA
-92 SMLIDNDLSAM
+92 PMLIDNDLSAM
-103 VFSLEQAEIFSQMA
+103 VFSLEQAEVFSQMA
-117 LKAKKRLK
+117 LKSQKRLK

-133 MHRLGLEPNFKSIET
+133 MHRLGLEPNFKSIEI
-148 IKKIRALKGLEVE
+148 IKKIRALKGLEIE
-161 GIFTHLSNADAN
+161 GIFTHLSNADAK

-236 SNEMKESSQTILKNV
+236 SNGMKESCPIILKNV

-259 QIKRV
+259 QIRSV

-287 ALGYADGLV
+287 ALGYADGLM

-305 AINNQLAPLI
+305 VINNQLAPLI

-325 KLNNIE
+325 KLNNIQ
-331 AKEGDEVILFG
+331 AKEGDEAILFG
-342 DKSTKANDASEIAT
+342 DKSAKANDASEIAA

-362 YEVISTLS
+362 YETISTLS
-370 KRLERVYVWNKIM
+370 KRLERVYI

>member
-24 NIVPKDACVMAVV
+24 SIVPKDACVMAVV

-65 LDEALELRSHFSQ
+65 LDEALELRSHFSK

-103 VFSLEQAEIFSQMA
+103 VFSLEQAEVFSQMA

-125 VHLKIDTG
+125 IHLKIDTG
-133 MHRLGLEPNFKSIET
+133 MHRLGLEPTFKSIET
-148 IKKIRALKGLEVE
+148 IKKIRTLKGLEVE
-161 GIFTHLSNADAN
+161 GIFTHLSNADAK

-189 EQLLD
+189 EQLLN

-214 NGNENRLLN
+214 NGNENRFLN

-236 SNEMKESSQTILKNV
+236 SSEMKESCPTILKNV

-264 KKGEFIG
+264 KKGELIG
-271 YGEHFYTNE
+271 YGKHFYTNE

-296 RALGNRIQV
+296 RDLGNRIQV

-342 DKSTKANDASEIAT
+342 DKSAKANDASEIAT

-370 KRLERVYVWNKIM
+370 KRLERVYV

>member
-9 EVNTHSLRH
+9 EVNTASLRH
-18 NFNAVK
+18 NFDAVK

-45 ALKASEIFLQEG
+45 AIKASEIFLQEG

-78 TPILILGYSPNANA
+78 TPILILGYSPNTNA

-103 VFSLEQAEIFSQMA
+103 VFSLEQAEVFSQMA
-117 LKAKKRLK
+117 LKSQKRLK
-125 VHLKIDTG
+125 IHLKIDTG
-133 MHRLGLEPNFKSIET
+133 MHRLGLEPTFKSIET

-161 GIFTHLSNADAN
+161 GTFTHLSNADAN

-189 EQLLD
+189 EQLLN
-194 QKIEFQYR
+194 QKIEFKYR

-214 NGNENRLLN
+214 NGNENRFLN

-236 SNEMKESSQTILKNV
+236 SNEIKESSQTILKNV
-251 ISLKARIV
+251 ISLKAQIV

-325 KLNNIE
+325 KLNDIE

-342 DKSTKANDASEIAT
+342 DKSAKANDASEIAA

-370 KRLERVYVWNKIM
+370 KRLERVYV

>member
-9 EVNTHSLRH
+9 EVNTASLRH

-24 NIVPKDACVMAVV
+24 SIVPKDACVMAVV

-78 TPILILGYSPNANA
+78 TPILILGYSPNTNA
-92 SMLIDNDLSAM
+92 SMLIDNDLSTM
-103 VFSLEQAEIFSQMA
+103 VFSLEQAEVFSQVA
-117 LKAKKRLK
+117 LKSQKRLK
-125 VHLKIDTG
+125 IHLKIDTG
-133 MHRLGLEPNFKSIET
+133 MHRLGLEPTFKSIET

-287 ALGYADGLV
+287 ALGYADGLI

-325 KLNNIE
+325 KLNDIE

-342 DKSTKANDASEIAT
+342 DKSAKANDANEIAT

-362 YEVISTLS
+362 YETISTLS
-370 KRLERVYVWNKIM
+370 KRLERVYV